1 MKYNMSRQE
10 ELQMAHSDMMTI
22 ISHAKK
28 IGWDPI
34 GKDSLQRITYLL
46 KVLYAFCHEDKNIFE
61 IYHFNVT
68 VFGPY
73 SDLVFRSLI
82 FLQSSQRLIED
93 SMGNLKIISTDGVD
107 AVSDEEIKWIDCILL
122 ILGKYGE
129 NKVFSFVVNDPQY
142 NNSVKA
148 NISAEI
154 NCGSESDTIKTL
166 NDFKLAFEET
176 LEDTTS
182 ISKEEYISLYFDF
195 LFSQIIKG

>member
-1 MKYNMSRQE
+1 MSGQE

-28 IGWDPI
+28 IGWNPI
-34 GKDSLQRITYLL
+34 GMDSLQRITYLL
-46 KVLYAFCHEDKNIFE
+46 KVLYAFCHEDENMFNV
-61 IYHFNVT
+61 YHFNVT

-73 SDLVFRSLI
+73 SDLIYRSLV
-82 FLQSSQRLIED
+82 FLLSSQRLLEEPSGDLRIV
-93 SMGNLKIISTDGVD
+93 SSDGVD
-107 AVSDEEIKWIDCILL
+107 TILDEKIKWIDCVLL

-142 NNSVKA
+142 NTSVKA

-154 NCGSESDTIKTL
+154 SCSSESETIKTL

-176 LEDTTS
+176 LEDTSS

>member
-1 MKYNMSRQE
+1 MSRQE
-10 ELQMAHSDMMTI
+10 ELVMAHSDMMTI

-34 GKDSLQRITYLL
+34 GMDSIQRITYLL
-46 KVLYAFCHEDKNIFE
+46 KVLYAFCHEDENLFDV
-61 IYHFNVT
+61 YHFNVT

-73 SDLVFRSLI
+73 SDLIYRSLV
-82 FLQSSQRLIED
+82 FLLSSQRLLRE
-93 SMGNLKIISTDGVD
+93 STGNLKIISSDGVD
-107 AVSDEEIKWIDCILL
+107 TIPNEKIKWIDCVLL

-154 NCGSESDTIKTL
+154 NCGLESETIKTL

-176 LEDTTS
+176 IEDTSS
-182 ISKEEYISLYFDF
+182 ISKEEYINLYFDF

>member
-1 MKYNMSRQE
+1 MSRQE

-46 KVLYAFCHEDKNIFE
+46 KVLYAFCHEDKNMFE

-82 FLQSSQRLIED
+82 FLQSSQRLIEE
-93 SMGNLKIISTDGVD
+93 STGNLKIISTDGVD

>member
-1 MKYNMSRQE
+1 MSRQE
-10 ELQMAHSDMMTI
+10 ELQLAHFDMMTI

-34 GKDSLQRITYLL
+34 AKESLQRITYLM
-46 KVLYAFCHEDKNIFE
+46 KVLYAFCHEDENMFGF
-61 IYHFNVT
+61 YHFNVT

-73 SDLVFRSLI
+73 SDLINRSLI
-82 FLQSSQRLIED
+82 FLQSSQRIVEE
-93 SMGNLKIISTDGVD
+93 STGNLKIVSSDGVD
-107 AVSDEEIKWIDCILL
+107 TMPEEKIRWIDCVLL
-122 ILGKYGE
+122 VLGKYGE

-142 NNSVKA
+142 DNSVKA

-154 NCGSESDTIKTL
+154 NCGSESETIKTL

>member
-1 MKYNMSRQE
+1 MSRQE

-34 GKDSLQRITYLL
+34 GMDSLQRITYLL

-82 FLQSSQRLIED
+82 FLQSSQRLIEE
-93 SMGNLKIISTDGVD
+93 STGNLKIISTDGVD
-107 AVSDEEIKWIDCILL
+107 AVSNEEIKWIDCILL

>member
-1 MKYNMSRQE
+1 MSTQE

-22 ISHAKK
+22 ISHARK

-34 GKDSLQRITYLL
+34 GIDSLQRITYLL
-46 KVLYAFCHEDKNIFE
+46 KVLYAFCHEDENMFNV
-61 IYHFNVT
+61 YHFNVT

-73 SDLVFRSLI
+73 SDLIYRSLV
-82 FLQSSQRLIED
+82 FLLSSQRLSEE
-93 SMGNLKIISTDGVD
+93 SSGNLRIVSSDGVD
-107 AVSDEEIKWIDCILL
+107 TIPDEKIKWIDCVLL

-154 NCGSESDTIKTL
+154 NCGLESETIKTL

-176 LEDTTS
+176 LENTS
-182 ISKEEYISLYFDF
+182 FISKEEYISLYFDF

>member
-1 MKYNMSRQE
+1 MSRQE
-10 ELQMAHSDMMTI
+10 ELLMAHSDLMTI

-46 KVLYAFCHEDKNIFE
+46 KVLYAFCHEDKNMFE

-68 VFGPY
+68 VFGPF
-73 SDLVFRSLI
+73 SDLLYRSLI
-82 FLQSSQRLIED
+82 FLQSSQRIMEE
-93 SMGNLKIISTDGVD
+93 SSGNLRIVSTDGVD
-107 AVSDEEIKWIDCILL
+107 TIPDDKIKWIDCVLL

-142 NNSVKA
+142 NDSVKA

-154 NCGSESDTIKTL
+154 SCGSESETIKTL
-166 NDFKLAFEET
+166 NDFKRAFEET
-176 LEDTTS
+176 LEDTAS

>member
-1 MKYNMSRQE
+1 MSRQE